1 MDVETTNVKERSA
14 DDLFKDFKEVSITE
28 FFRKNKAHLGYSGK
42 VRSLTT
48 IIHELVTNSLDACE
62 ESGILPDIEVEIR
75 EIGSEHYRFLER
87 DNGPGIPVEHISN
100 VFAKMLAGTKFHRNV
115 QLRGQQ
121 GIGVSGVTMFCQM
134 TTGKPMRIK
143 TSTGDGKVNAVKLM
157 IDITKNSADIIEQTE
172 YSEYWRG
179 TEIEGEVK
187 SVKFNLSDTGPYE
200 YLKRTALANPHAR
213 IALIDPEGRKT
224 VFERSVDVIPR
235 PPESQKPHPKG
246 IEVDDLVNL
255 SKQTSANKIS
265 SFLVGEFSRMSSGKV
280 KEIQELIG
288 KEKREV
294 KGQIVEV
301 YKLDMNKSPRKLT
314 WADCEEIV
322 KAIESIKFLAPA
334 TEGLQPIAEDHIT
347 KAVLN
352 ILDPEFQFVLT
363 RPPKVYSGGIP
374 FQVEVALAYGGHAGR
389 PVEGGMKAEIM
400 RFANRSPLLFDAG
413 GCAITEAVKDVD
425 WKRYGIKEFDNS
437 PITIFINLI
446 STYIPYTSAGKQTVA
461 NEAEVVKEIK
471 FALMDVARKFQMFY
485 SRQRREGEKEA
496 RRQMLLKYGT
506 ELAEGLSR
514 LSGKNPDAKK
524 IYKDLTALIEEKIK
538 LANEL
543 EMLED
548 ADEENGAAI
557 PLEAQADELIEG
569 VTEEKEE

>member
-14 DDLFKDFKEVSITE
+14 DELFKEFKEVSITE

-62 ESGILPDIEVEIR
+62 EAGILPDIEVEIR
-75 EIGSEHYRFLER
+75 EIASEHYRFLER
-87 DNGPGIPVEHISN
+87 DNGPGIPVGHISN

-157 IDITKNSADIIEQTE
+157 IDITKNAADILEQTE

-179 TEIEGEVK
+179 TEIECEVK

-200 YLKRTALANPHAR
+200 YLKRTALANPHAK
-213 IALIDPEGRKT
+213 ISLIDPEGRKT
-224 VFERSVDVIPR
+224 VFSRSVDSIPK

-255 SKQTSANKIS
+255 SKQTSANKLS

-288 KEKREV
+288 KEKREI
-294 KGQIVEV
+294 KGQVVQV
-301 YKLDMNKSPRKLT
+301 YKLDLNKNPRKLT
-314 WADCEEIV
+314 WAECEEIV
-322 KAIESIKFLAPA
+322 KAIETVKFLAPA
-334 TEGLQPIAEDHIT
+334 TEGLQPIAEDHIM

-389 PVEGGMKAEIM
+389 VVEGGVRAEIM

-425 WKRYGIKEFDNS
+425 WKRYGIKDFDNS

-506 ELAEGLSR
+506 ELADGLAR
-514 LSGKNPDAKK
+514 LSGKGADSKA
-524 IYKDLTALIEEKIK
+524 IYKELTALIEEKIK

>member
-1 MDVETTNVKERSA
+1 MDVEATNVKERSA
-14 DDLFKDFKEVSITE
+14 DELFKEFKEVSITE

-48 IIHELVTNSLDACE
+48 IIHELITNSLDACE
-62 ESGILPDIEVEIR
+62 EAGILPDIEVEIR
-75 EIGSEHYRFLER
+75 ELANEHYRFLER
-87 DNGPGIPVEHISN
+87 DNGPGIPVGHISN

-157 IDITKNSADIIEQTE
+157 IDITKNAADIIEQSE

-187 SVKFNLSDTGPYE
+187 SVKFNLSDQGPFE
-200 YLKRTALANPHAR
+200 YLKRTALANPHAK
-213 IALIDPEGRKT
+213 ITLIDPEGRKT
-224 VFERSVDVIPR
+224 VFSRSADSIPK

-246 IEVDDLVNL
+246 IEVDDLVNM
-255 SKQTSANKIS
+255 SKNTKANKIS
-265 SFLVGEFSRMSSGKV
+265 SFLTGEFSRMSSAKV
-280 KEIQELIG
+280 KEWQEAIG
-288 KEKREV
+288 KEKRDV
-294 KGQIVEV
+294 KGQMVDV
-301 YKLDMNKSPRKLT
+301 YKLDLKKNPRKLT
-314 WADCEEIV
+314 WAECEEIV
-322 KAIESIKFLAPA
+322 KAIEQIKFLAPA
-334 TEGLQPIAEDHIT
+334 SEGLQPIDEEHIK

-352 ILDPEFQFVLT
+352 ILDPEFQVVLT

-389 PVEGGMKAEIM
+389 PVEGGIKAEIM

-413 GCAITEAVKDVD
+413 GCALTEAVKEVD
-425 WKRYGIKEFDNS
+425 WKRYGVKDFENS
-437 PITIFINLI
+437 PITVFINMI

-461 NEAEVVKEIK
+461 YEAEIVKEIK
-471 FALMDVARKFQMFY
+471 FALMDVARRFQIFY
-485 SRQRREGEKEA
+485 SKQRREGEKEA

-506 ELAEGLSR
+506 ELAEGLSK
-514 LSGKNPDAKK
+514 LSNKKQDAKK
-524 IYKDLTALIEEKIK
+524 IYKELTELVEEKIK

-543 EMLED
+543 EMLEEGE
-548 ADEENGAAI
+548 EENGAAI
-557 PLEAQADELIEG
+557 PLEEQTDEIVE
-569 VTEEKEE
+569 EEKEE

>member
-1 MDVETTNVKERSA
+1 MDAEVKERSA
-14 DDLFKDFKEVSITE
+14 DELFKEFKEVSITE

-42 VRSLTT
+42 LRSLTT

-62 ESGILPDIEVEIR
+62 EAGILPDIEVEIR
-75 EIGSEHYRFLER
+75 QIGEEHYRFFER
-87 DNGPGIPVEHISN
+87 DNGPGIPVGHISN

-143 TSTGDGKVNAVKLM
+143 TSTGDGKVNQVKLM
-157 IDITKNSADIIEQTE
+157 IDITKNSADMIEQTD

-187 SVKFNLSDTGPYE
+187 SVKFNLSDQGPSE
-200 YLKRTALANPHAR
+200 YLKRTALANPHAK
-213 IALIDPEGRKT
+213 ITFIDPEGRKT
-224 VFERSVDVIPR
+224 VFERSVDSIPK

-246 IEVDDLVNL
+246 IEVDDLVNM
-255 SKQTSANKIS
+255 SKVTKANKIS
-265 SFLVGEFSRMSSGKV
+265 SFLTSEFSRMSSAKA
-280 KEIQELIG
+280 KEIQEMIG
-288 KEKREV
+288 KEKREI
-294 KGQIVEV
+294 KGEMIEV
-301 YKLDMNKSPRKLT
+301 YKLDLKKNPRKLS
-314 WADCEEIV
+314 WAECEEIV
-322 KAIESIKFLAPA
+322 KAIETIKFLAPA
-334 TEGLQPIAEDHIT
+334 SEGLQPIDEEHIK

-389 PVEGGMKAEIM
+389 PNETGVKAEIM

-413 GCAITEAVKDVD
+413 GCALTEAVKEVD
-425 WKRYGIKEFDNS
+425 WKRYGVKDFENS
-437 PITIFINLI
+437 PITVFINMI
-446 STYIPYTSAGKQTVA
+446 STHIPYTSAGKQTVA
-461 NEAEVVKEIK
+461 AEAEVIKEIK
-471 FALMDVARKFQMFY
+471 FALMDVGRKFQMFY

-506 ELAEGLSR
+506 ELAEGLAK
-514 LSGKNPDAKK
+514 LSGKNPDPKK
-524 IYKDLTALIEEKIK
+524 IYKELITLVEEKIK

-543 EMLED
+543 ELLEEGE
-548 ADEENGAAI
+548 EENGDV
-557 PLEAQADELIEG
+557 PTEADELVG
-569 VTEEKEE
+569 EEKEEV